1 MDELLNI
8 GRKLEL
14 GEVEPEVMIRES
26 KPPGGEIDWGARA
39 ERNSKPSSSAQ
50 QGGGDEDPVPPEEF
64 FAFLQQYHAM
74 GGSLDPDEAPDELRE
89 VLRGLTEGA
98 GGKDA
103 LAAMLAG
110 GGAGTADGS
119 GSAAPGGQ
127 PRGAGPGPSAP
138 VPDDREE
145 IYPEAMFVIKTVDD
159 AGRKVFVNVC
169 GHAKIAAPGSKW
181 GKGDAVPEEV
191 QKALVSMEE
200 GTNEGVEHLRF
211 PISVSEAR
219 NELDKSGHGC
229 TVYDAVFNEDVAK
242 QAAHYKRLKVFV
254 CELCL
259 QWIGQ
264 KYGTNLDPD
273 YKLPSRK
280 YMGGDRPPPQ
290 MIRVEKKSVIED
302 LGAVEEEPTFALRP
316 RPVKEMKKVWET
328 ERYRDATEEDP
339 NEGVHAPNVAG
350 KRKGPHPKPKGPAG
364 PEGAPG
370 AKEKT
375 GDKEPAKK
383 PSEESN
389 PDAPSEEEAKA
400 MVAQME
406 GYVDNLDPDEFEDD
420 EFLRKLRR
428 EDPIL
433 WAAFANSGLKLAPK
447 IEHRVEFIKAT
458 EGPEEGF
465 VVTVE
470 VYIKV
475 PEDVDPRSVMVWTV
489 DEGVEVFMD
498 GYQELH
504 VTLPFCVDEREHDGE
519 WLEDTRTLKYSAP
532 YLPYEEMVRRW
543 EENKPHELGDIPG
556 CPGLSMSFLDLNH
569 NYETKDI
576 KDLPKTLRIPVHD
589 PW

>member
-26 KPPGGEIDWGARA
+26 KPGGEIDWGARA
-39 ERNSKPSSSAQ
+39 ERNSKPPSSRQ
-50 QGGGDEDPVPPEEF
+50 GGDEDPVPPEEF

-110 GGAGTADGS
+110 GPAGTADGS

-169 GHAKIAAPGSKW
+169 GHAKIAAPGTKW
-181 GKGDAVPEEV
+181 GERDRVPEEV

-200 GTNEGVEHLRF
+200 GSNEGVEHLRF
-211 PISVSEAR
+211 PVSVSEGR

-264 KYGTNLDPD
+264 KYGTNLDPS

-290 MIRVEKKSVIED
+290 MIRREKKRVIED
-302 LGAVEEEPTFALRP
+302 LGEKEEEPTFALRP
-316 RPVKEMKKVWET
+316 RPVKEMKKVWAT

-339 NEGVHAPNVAG
+339 NEGVHAPNVRG
-350 KRKGPHPKPKGPAG
+350 KQKGLKPEG
-364 PEGAPG
+364 PEGPEAKG
-370 AKEKT
+370 KKTAKGKTAKE
-375 GDKEPAKK
+375 
-383 PSEESN
+383 PSVESN
-389 PDAPSEEEAKA
+389 DANAPSEAEATA
-400 MVAQME
+400 TVAQME
-406 GYVDNLDPDEFEDD
+406 GYEPGRDQDEFEDD
-420 EFLRKLRR
+420 EFLQKLRR

-433 WAAFANSGLKLAPK
+433 FAAFANSGLKLAPK
-447 IEHRVEFIKAT
+447 IEHRVEFVKAT

-465 VVTVE
+465 VEDVE

-475 PEDVDPRSVMVWTV
+475 PEDVDPMRVMVWTV

-504 VTLPFCVDEREHDGE
+504 VTLPFCVDEREHDAE
-519 WLEDTRTLKYSAP
+519 WLEDTRTIKYTAP

-556 CPGLSMSFLDLNH
+556 LSTSFLDLNFD
-569 NYETKDI
+569 YETKDI
-576 KDLPKTLRIPVHD
+576 EDLPKTLRIPVHD

>member
-26 KPPGGEIDWGARA
+26 KPGGEIDWGARA
-39 ERNSKPSSSAQ
+39 ERNSKPSPSAQ
-50 QGGGDEDPVPPEEF
+50 QGGDEDPVPPEEF

-110 GGAGTADGS
+110 GPAGTADGS
-119 GSAAPGGQ
+119 GPAAPGGQ

-145 IYPEAMFVIKTVDD
+145 IHPEAMFVIKTVDD

-169 GHAKIAAPGSKW
+169 GHAKIAAPGTKW

-200 GTNEGVEHLRF
+200 GSNEGVEHLRF
-211 PISVSEAR
+211 PISVSEGR

-290 MIRVEKKSVIED
+290 MIRVEKKRVIED

-316 RPVKEMKKVWET
+316 RPVKEMKKVWAT

-339 NEGVHAPNVAG
+339 NEGVHAPNVRG
-350 KRKGPHPKPKGPAG
+350 KQKGPSKPEG
-364 PEGAPG
+364 PERAPG
-370 AKEKT
+370 AKGKSSKGKT
-375 GDKEPAKK
+375 KEPSKE

-389 PDAPSEEEAKA
+389 ADAPSEEEAKA
-400 MVAQME
+400 TVAQME
-406 GYVDNLDPDEFEDD
+406 GYVPGRDPDEFEDD
-420 EFLRKLRR
+420 EFLQKLRR

-433 WAAFANSGLKLAPK
+433 FAAFANSGLKLAPK

-475 PEDVDPRSVMVWTV
+475 PEDVDPKSVMVWTV

-498 GYQELH
+498 GY
-504 VTLPFCVDEREHDGE
+504 
-519 WLEDTRTLKYSAP
+519 
-532 YLPYEEMVRRW
+532 
-543 EENKPHELGDIPG
+543 
-556 CPGLSMSFLDLNH
+556 
-569 NYETKDI
+569 
-576 KDLPKTLRIPVHD
+576 
-589 PW
+589 

>member
-1 MDELLNI
+1 
-8 GRKLEL
+8 
-14 GEVEPEVMIRES
+14 
-26 KPPGGEIDWGARA
+26 
-39 ERNSKPSSSAQ
+39 
-50 QGGGDEDPVPPEEF
+50 
-64 FAFLQQYHAM
+64 
-74 GGSLDPDEAPDELRE
+74 
-89 VLRGLTEGA
+89 
-98 GGKDA
+98 
-103 LAAMLAG
+103 
-110 GGAGTADGS
+110 
-119 GSAAPGGQ
+119 
-127 PRGAGPGPSAP
+127 
-138 VPDDREE
+138 
-145 IYPEAMFVIKTVDD
+145 MFVIKTVDD

-169 GHAKIAAPGSKW
+169 GHAKIAAPGTKW

-211 PISVSEAR
+211 PISVSEGR

-229 TVYDAVFNEDVAK
+229 TVRRRVQRGRR
-242 QAAHYKRLKVFV
+242 QASRALQAPQVFV

-290 MIRVEKKSVIED
+290 MIRVEKKRVIED
-302 LGAVEEEPTFALRP
+302 LGVKEEEPTFALRP

-350 KRKGPHPKPKGPAG
+350 KRKGLVGKPKGPAG

-375 GDKEPAKK
+375 GGEEPAKK
-383 PSEESN
+383 SSEESN
-389 PDAPSEEEAKA
+389 
-400 MVAQME
+400 QT
-406 GYVDNLDPDEFEDD
+406 
-420 EFLRKLRR
+420 LRR
-428 EDPIL
+428 RRRRKRWWRRWRDTWITWTRTSSRMTSSSRSSDAEDPIL

-489 DEGVEVFMD
+489 DEGWRFSWTGTRNCTSPSLLRRREGARRGVVGRHEDHQVLGAVPTVRGD
-498 GYQELH
+498 GAT
-504 VTLPFCVDEREHDGE
+504 VGG
-519 WLEDTRTLKYSAP
+519 K
-532 YLPYEEMVRRW
+532 
-543 EENKPHELGDIPG
+543 
-556 CPGLSMSFLDLNH
+556 
-569 NYETKDI
+569 
-576 KDLPKTLRIPVHD
+576 
-589 PW
+589 